1 MTLKNR
7 NQLSKIESK
16 YDQIG
21 FFVHSFSLGGGD
33 KAIKYAGY
41 LFRFSYTK
49 NKALKKAEDETKL
62 NNSENTFW
70 WDMFTW
76 IHL

>member
-21 FFVHSFSLGGGD
+21 FFVHSFSFGGG
-33 KAIKYAGY
+33 
-41 LFRFSYTK
+41 TK
-49 NKALKKAEDETKL
+49 PL
-62 NNSENTFW
+62 NTQDIYFV
-70 WDMFTW
+70 FPTQK
-76 IHL
+76 IRP